1 MVYFINTGTK
11 PLIDRGF
18 IFVEMCMSAGGIH
31 TIPFTPIMCYNIF
44 RKVVI
49 VMKTVTYYNEKGNVK
64 ATVRNALKKQVL
76 NRMEIDLEDS
86 VMEVIPNAQ
95 GGFSIPLAQDVN
107 GEIVYAQVEV
117 KVNTTSPDT
126 AKKGKTKKST
136 NSEPKDIFEYKE
148 QMKEIRAKQ

>member
-1 MVYFINTGTK
+1 
-11 PLIDRGF
+11 
-18 IFVEMCMSAGGIH
+18 
-31 TIPFTPIMCYNIF
+31 
-44 RKVVI
+44 
-49 VMKTVTYYNEKGNVK
+49 MKTVTYYNEKGNVK